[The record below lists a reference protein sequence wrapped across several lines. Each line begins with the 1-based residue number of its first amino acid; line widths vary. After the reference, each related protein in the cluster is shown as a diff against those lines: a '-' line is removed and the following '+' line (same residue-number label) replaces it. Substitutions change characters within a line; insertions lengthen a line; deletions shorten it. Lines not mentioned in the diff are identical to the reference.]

1 MFATKQCGYDPG
13 SRVAPPARPGKAQ
26 LRLFTTFET
35 EPAPRGTSPCV
46 QKHAK
51 AQLSPAARSGG
62 RAEAEELLEATSPP
76 HAEGSSRWGLYR
88 QLTGS
93 LPLPLSLLLLRTLSP
108 CHELDLA
115 FRDHLFPR
123 WHLASWAFPCL
134 KAQCR
139 VSGAA
144 AP

>member
-1 MFATKQCGYDPG
+1 MLAHHQCAEPG
-13 SRVAPPARPGKAQ
+13 CRGIPPARPGKAQ

-35 EPAPRGTSPCV
+35 EPAERSSSPSG

-51 AQLSPAARSGG
+51 AQASPAARGG
-62 RAEAEELLEATSPP
+62 ARAEAEAASSPP

-108 CHELDLA
+108 CHELDVA

-123 WHLASWAFPCL
+123 WQLASWAVPYW
-134 KAQCR
+134 CR
-139 VSGAA
+139 VSGVA
-144 AP
+144 